1 MNEPTDST
9 RLATLVEQC
18 FGPVNAFVLAAIYAN
33 EPRCTR
39 LARQLD
45 CDVALPGEVAREAI
59 RLAVTT
65 MAEWGVAR

>member
-1 MNEPTDST
+1 MDDTT
-9 RLATLVEQC
+9 RLATLVEQR
-18 FGPVNAFVLAAIYAN
+18 FGPVNAYALAAIYAN

-45 CDVALPGEVAREAI
+45 RGIALPGEVARETV

-65 MAEWGVAR
+65 MAQWGVTR